1 MGNGIFSRLLGN
13 NNNAS
18 QYSQQAQS
26 SPFARCETGNCGDG
40 ATFARNIASSVPARD
55 LRQTTATLA
64 GSPNTVAPNITST
77 YGVAPTQGATTVT
90 SGITQ
95 AAAAATAQNTN
106 GVVVLENGVRAQIVN
121 GQIKA
126 TIDLS
131 AAQAGGKVDYSY
143 RGNEA
148 SGYRQLR
155 SSDQLSTLVKSEVA
169 GIEVE
174 KGVRQN
180 NSSFLNVYAAGDLDT
195 VTLTLTDA
203 NGGTRKV
210 QLSRADILQ
219 KAEEANKAAAASKTE
234 TKPESPKASPT
245 PEPTKP
251 EVSATPAPTPSNPL
265 KAESPE
271 ANATPP
277 SPSTEPAPDSNTT
290 ETADTPASAEQKN
303 ETKATTDITTDAQTL
318 ADSLESE
325 TGFNLYNYPTSKVW
339 ETALNTVLSKY
350 PSVQERAQLVAQA
363 TPEILGELIHES
375 SAFSGVVDKLMEP
388 LGAVNTS
395 KLKSAVELLA
405 SEHSKVVDAYDTGK
419 ISTGLRTIDQLEK
432 DLPGAETLGKVYW
445 HKLANDAAYYGATSY
460 DTVKDKLQAA
470 VKLQQDV
477 PQPQPAT
484 PQVSPVSEP
493 STQEVNHALAS
504 DAHYLLSG
512 LQANTGIFSNSPAN
526 ANFMGVVNATLQKYP
541 TAANRAQLVGQIGAE
556 KLGELIHEVKD
567 FAPAVD
573 ALLSP
578 LNEDAAKLKQAI
590 EQLQSEYSKRWYSY
604 DSAKIEQS
612 LTAIKDIESKH
623 PGAEK
628 LGQVYWYKLGNDS
641 AWVSPSSYEDMK
653 QKLEASVK
661 LPGSQSP
668 QPPPAEAPKAA
679 AARSESLNHSEVSRF
694 IDPDGAKGG
703 SIL

>member
-1 MGNGIFSRLLGN
+1 MGNGLFSRLLGN

-18 QYSQQAQS
+18 QYSQQAQP

-40 ATFARNIASSVPARD
+40 ATFARNIASSVPAKD
-55 LRQTTATLA
+55 LRQTTTTLA

-77 YGVAPTQGATTVT
+77 YNVAPTQGATTVT

-106 GVVVLENGVRAQIVN
+106 DVVVLENGVRAQIVN

-155 SSDQLSTLVKSEVA
+155 TSDQLSTLVKSEVA
-169 GIEVE
+169 GIVVE

-203 NGGTRKV
+203 DGKTRNV
-210 QLSRADILQ
+210 LLSRADILQ
-219 KAEEANKAAAASKTE
+219 KAEEAKKAAAPSKTE
-234 TKPESPKASPT
+234 TKPESPQASPT
-245 PEPTKP
+245 PEPPKP

-277 SPSTEPAPDSNTT
+277 SPSTGPAPESNTT
-290 ETADTPASAEQKN
+290 ETADTPTSAEQKN
-303 ETKATTDITTDAQTL
+303 ETKANTDITTDAQIL

-339 ETALNTVLSKY
+339 ETALDTVLSKY
-350 PSVQERAQLVAQA
+350 PSVQERARLVAQA

-445 HKLANDAAYYGATSY
+445 HKLANDVAYYGATSY

-477 PQPQPAT
+477 PQAVANASSSPA
-484 PQVSPVSEP
+484 
-493 STQEVNHALAS
+493 ST
-504 DAHYLLSG
+504 
-512 LQANTGIFSNSPAN
+512 SPAN
-526 ANFMGVVNATLQKYP
+526 IP
-541 TAANRAQLVGQIGAE
+541 S
-556 KLGELIHEVKD
+556 EVT
-567 FAPAVD
+567 
-573 ALLSP
+573 
-578 LNEDAAKLKQAI
+578 KLKDY
-590 EQLQSEYSKRWYSY
+590 LTMVPPKYSNAYS
-604 DSAKIEQS
+604 
-612 LTAIKDIESKH
+612 TASFRDF
-623 PGAEK
+623 PGALKE
-628 LGQVYWYKLGNDS
+628 
-641 AWVSPSSYEDMK
+641 
-653 QKLEASVK
+653 LETLKKAKNLASFV
-661 LPGSQSP
+661 
-668 QPPPAEAPKAA
+668 
-679 AARSESLNHSEVSRF
+679 N
-694 IDPDGAKGG
+694 DPDGPLSKLAKEAPSHQREELIKAAISETSLASLKLVAQESEYWFVQNKTGLSEVLSKYQSDPVFKAEMDFGWDLKHRFHRGTSFEDQLKYLTG
-703 SIL
+703 SK